1 MISTVRRVLVCT
13 CACVLTATPA
23 AAQSQAAEAEMPSV
37 RSLFTDLGQDVA
49 HLRTWSTVETL
60 AAGGGIA
67 AALKHEDARLT
78 RHAAGARGAEEILDP
93 GEVIGDGTLQAAGA
107 LATYVVARATHNVR
121 GAVLGARL
129 FRAQVLSGGITQGLK
144 YAIRRERPDHGRNSF
159 PSGHASAAFATAT
172 VMERTFGWKAGVAAY
187 ATAAYVG
194 VSRLSEN
201 KHYASDVAFGAA
213 IGIISGRAVMLGHG
227 KTRLEVSPFFSRRT
241 REAGAT
247 VAIRR
252 VD

>member
-1 MISTVRRVLVCT
+1 
-13 CACVLTATPA
+13 
-23 AAQSQAAEAEMPSV
+23 MPSL
-37 RSLFTDLGQDVA
+37 RSLFTDLAQDVA
-49 HLRTWSTVETL
+49 HLRTWGTVETL

-78 RHAAGARGAEEILDP
+78 RDVAGAPRAEQILDP
-93 GEVIGDGTLQAAGA
+93 GEVIGDGVLQTGGA
-107 LATYVVARATHNVR
+107 LATYVVARVTHNVR
-121 GAVLGARL
+121 GAVLGAEL

-172 VMERTFGWKAGVAAY
+172 VIERTFGWKAGAAAY

-201 KHYASDVAFGAA
+201 KHFASDVAFGAA
-213 IGIISGRAVMLGHG
+213 IGIISGRAVTLRHG
-227 KTRLEVSPFFSRRT
+227 KTRLDVSPFFSRSARDAGLSVAVRT
-241 REAGAT
+241 A
-247 VAIRR
+247 
-252 VD
+252 D